1 MFTIIVKPRKGNVRT
16 ESFESYERFVSSV
29 HAYRFSGIDIETSEV
44 VPHYYAYPA
53 PVFRNAPRQKRW

>member
-1 MFTIIVKPRKGNVRT
+1 MYTITVKPRKGDVRVET
-16 ESFESYERFVSSV
+16 FEDKERFIGSV

-53 PVFRNAPRQKRW
+53 PTIHNGPTRKGR